1 MPIAAGY
8 RTKVLLRKG
17 NEWARAIIAQHH
29 SNPFEALHERLS
41 DFNTKHCDPP
51 ANPLSISQLVHRC
64 LDYAGKDAGRERDVA
79 GETLER
85 LSPYFHIKEEV
96 EGRHFSGKSV
106 RIDAIVTP
114 REPSEW
120 KGDSVCFGVEF
131 KDFNNFGTS
140 FDTKDYTR
148 WWAQAFDYAH
158 SSFDGYGFV
167 HVFPYNCMSRF
178 ASNVGTDVAM
188 FFSKFLGQVGIGELR
203 PSPQAF
209 RGKRSLEFVMHWDH
223 ILWCESRGVKQG
235 RYWSMKRKFGS
246 R

>member
-1 MPIAAGY
+1 MPIKAGY
-8 RTKVLLRKG
+8 RSKVLLRKG
-17 NEWARAIIAQHH
+17 NEWARTLVAQHH
-29 SNPFEALHERLS
+29 PSPFEALHQRLS
-41 DFNTKHCDPP
+41 DFNMKHCDPP
-51 ANPLSISQLVHRC
+51 ANHLSISQLVHRC
-64 LDYAGKDAGRERDVA
+64 LDYAGKSAGRESDVA

-85 LSPYFHIKEEV
+85 LSPHFHIKQEV

-114 REPSEW
+114 KASSEW
-120 KGDSVCFGVEF
+120 KNDSVHLGIEF

-148 WWAQAFDYAH
+148 WWAQSFDYAQ

-167 HVFPYNCMSRF
+167 YVFPYNCMARF
-178 ASNVGTDVAM
+178 ASNVGKEVAM

-203 PSPQAF
+203 PATQAF

-223 ILWCESRGVKQG
+223 TIWCESRGVKEG